1 MIEADCQIAVLYVS
15 LHIPHAA
22 SLKDKR
28 MVIKSIKDK
37 ARVNFHVA
45 VCEAG
50 GQDKWQVATL
60 AFCAVSNDSKYL
72 DSCMQN
78 ILTMIRGYPEVEVCE
93 HEVEFM

>member
-15 LHIPHAA
+15 LHIPQAA

-28 MVIKSIKDK
+28 MAIKSIKDR
-37 ARVNFHVA
+37 ARVKFQVS

-60 AFCAVSNDSKYL
+60 AFCAVSNDGRYL
-72 DSCMQN
+72 DSCFQN
-78 ILTMIRGYPEVEVCE
+78 ILTMIQSYPEVEVCE

>member
-1 MIEADCQIAVLYVS
+1 MIEADCQIAVLFVS
-15 LHIPHAA
+15 LHIPHAT

-37 ARVNFHVA
+37 ARVKFQVA

-50 GQDKWQVATL
+50 GEDKWQVATL
-60 AFCAVSNDSKYL
+60 AFCAVSNDNRYL

-78 ILTMIRGYPEVEVCE
+78 ILTMIQSYPEVEVCE
-93 HEVEFM
+93 HEVEFL